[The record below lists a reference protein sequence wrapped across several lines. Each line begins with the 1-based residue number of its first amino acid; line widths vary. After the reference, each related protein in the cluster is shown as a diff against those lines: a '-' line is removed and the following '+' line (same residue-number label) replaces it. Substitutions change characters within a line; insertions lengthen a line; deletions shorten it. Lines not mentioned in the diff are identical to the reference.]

1 MPARDALARIFNA
14 DRQAREA
21 EEALLEFPPETLA
34 DLLAEAV
41 EDALDQ
47 NDPDESELMLRR
59 LADLCAQVPGP
70 KMADAL
76 IAILDHRDPRIRAEA
91 GEALLDVAFERY
103 KEVARAVERALDR
116 DHAGLSMQELP
127 FVLTEIRDP
136 DPIPLI
142 ARFLAHPSAVVVAS
156 AIEAMAA
163 YGDPQA
169 AKHLEALVDDDREA
183 TLEDV
188 DEGPTRIGELAA
200 AALEEL
206 GIEAS

>member
-1 MPARDALARIFNA
+1 MQPSEALERMFTA
-14 DRQAREA
+14 DRQALEA
-21 EEALLEFPPETLA
+21 EEELLSAPTDELSAMLSKSVE
-34 DLLAEAV
+34 EAIDH
-41 EDALDQ
+41 EDE
-47 NDPDESELMLRR
+47 DESELRLLR

-70 KMADAL
+70 EMADAL
-76 IAILDHRDPRIRAEA
+76 ITILDHPEPAVRTEA
-91 GEALLDVAFERY
+91 GESLLDVAYERF

-116 DHAGLSMQELP
+116 DHEGLSMQELP

-136 DPIPLI
+136 DPIPLV
-142 ARFLAHPSAVVVAS
+142 ARFLTHANPIVVAA

-169 AKHLEALVDDDREA
+169 AKHLEPLLEDERIA

-188 DEGPTRIGELAA
+188 DDGPTMIGELAA

-206 GIEAS
+206 GIEPS